1 MKLIERETER
11 QRDGEADCDRDRE
24 TETER
29 EGGKGR
35 KNTQGN
41 SEYLR
46 TNCMMSCGMWKGR
59 KVEERKKEGKGGKG
73 WNGIWRR
80 RREGETRK

>member
-1 MKLIERETER
+1 MVRPIIGESVQNRRMKLIERETER

-29 EGGKGR
+29 EGGKVR

-46 TNCMMSCGMWKGR
+46 TNSS
-59 KVEERKKEGKGGKG
+59 V
-73 WNGIWRR
+73 
-80 RREGETRK
+80 